1 LLTILAPASVFA
13 NMIFPNEMMHE
24 SVWMDRLVYDEA
36 EEHYQ
41 LYLNKNLT
49 VQITSCHAT
58 TDAGN
63 QQVTGTRPSPLSDEI
78 AKARENINTTL
89 SRMKDRT
96 APDTAHVSK
105 LEEENKTMRKLIED
119 LTKQVKALELRV
131 GKLEGSPTTKSTPV
145 VTKKE
150 EKADDDD
157 DDDDDDDFDMFGDE
171 DEEDEAAKK
180 RKEELVQKYHEK
192 KSKKPALIAKS
203 SITLDVKP
211 WDDET
216 DMAEMERLVR
226 TIEMDGLVWGQSK
239 LVPLAFGIK
248 KLQIICVVEDEKVG
262 SEDLSEAIEKFEDH
276 VQSVDIA
283 AFNKI

>member
-1 LLTILAPASVFA
+1 
-13 NMIFPNEMMHE
+13 MIFPNEMMHE

-49 VQITSCHAT
+49 VQITSCHAK
-58 TDAGN
+58 TDAGT
-63 QQVTGTRPSPLSDEI
+63 QQVSGTKPSPLSDEI

-89 SRMKDRT
+89 SRMKERS

-105 LEEENKTMRKLIED
+105 LEEENKAMRKLIED

-131 GKLEGSPTTKSTPV
+131 GKLEGSSSTKSAPV

-150 EKADDDD
+150 EK
-157 DDDDDDDFDMFGDE
+157 DDDDDDFDMFGDDDE
-171 DEEDEAAKK
+171 EEEEEEDEAEKK
-180 RKEELVQKYHEK
+180 RKEELLKKYHEK

-262 SEDLSEAIEKFEDH
+262 SEDLSDAIEKFEDH
-276 VQSVDIA
+276 VQSVDVA

>member
-1 LLTILAPASVFA
+1 
-13 NMIFPNEMMHE
+13 MIFGKEMMQD
-24 SVWMDRLVYDEA
+24 SVWMDRLVYSEA

-49 VQITSCHAT
+49 VQITSGHAK
-58 TDAGN
+58 TDSGV
-63 QQVTGTRPSPLSDEI
+63 QQVSGTKPSPLSDEI

-89 SRMKDRT
+89 SRMKERS

-105 LEEENKTMRKLIED
+105 LEEENKAMRKLIED

-131 GKLEGSPTTKSTPV
+131 GKLEGSPTTKSSPAAIE
-145 VTKKE
+145 KE
-150 EKADDDD
+150 EK
-157 DDDDDDDFDMFGDE
+157 DDDDDDFDMFGDDDE
-171 DEEDEAAKK
+171 EEEEDEAEKK
-180 RKEELVQKYHEK
+180 KKEELVQKYNEK

-216 DMAEMERLVR
+216 DMGEMERLVR

-262 SEDLSEAIEKFEDH
+262 SEDLSEEIEKFDQY